1 MSHAAS
7 EKSATELLATP
18 IQFVKG
24 VGPQRAELLERLELR
39 NVRDVLFDFP
49 RDYQDMSELRPIEQ
63 LEDGQSVS
71 VCGIVDEVD
80 MRNTGTGRSML
91 GVLLRQGTQFL
102 RAIWFN
108 QPFMANKFSVGQ
120 RILLSGNARL
130 KGFRW
135 EMTHPRVTILGEN
148 EEPPAGKILPVYSL
162 TEGLSQ
168 PQMRRVV
175 QNIIEQYHEIPEEV
189 FPAPFLAEHQLLSIS
204 QALLQIH
211 QPASRELLE
220 RARFRFIF
228 QEVLVMQLAL
238 AWRRWKLVHQ
248 RRAPALATDAKI
260 DARIVRLFPFEL
272 TGDQRQAMAAIAG
285 DMGHEFPMNRL
296 VHGEVGSGKTV
307 VAQYAMLLCVA
318 HGHQAVLMAPTEV
331 LARQHARTL
340 AKALE
345 QSRVRLALL
354 TGGLTPSL
362 RRETLA
368 SLAAGTVD
376 ILVGTQAVLGDDVKF
391 AKLGLVII
399 DEQHKFGVRQRAIL
413 RQAGFDPHY
422 LVMTAT
428 PIPRTVSLTLFGDLD
443 ISTLHEMPPGRQAVH
458 TYLADDEKRA
468 RWWDFVRQKL
478 REGRQA
484 YVIAPLVD
492 ESENVP
498 LANAE
503 RLFESLTNSELEA
516 FRVDILHGRQSA
528 DEKDA
533 ALERFRRGEV
543 QVLVSTLVVEV
554 GVDVPNATLMTI
566 ESAERFGL
574 AQLHQL
580 RGRVSRGIYPG
591 YVCLF
596 ANTENEEAKQRLEK
610 FCNTPNGF
618 DVAEL
623 DFRLRGPG
631 DMLGWR
637 QHGLPPFRIADLV
650 RDADIVLQAR
660 EVAHQ
665 LIATDPE
672 LNDPAWAK
680 MRRMVQVR
688 YGEVMELAEVG

>member
-1 MSHAAS
+1 MLPAS
-7 EKSATELLATP
+7 EKSAAERLATP

-24 VGPQRAELLERLELR
+24 VGGPRAELLERLELR
-39 NVRDVLFDFP
+39 NVRDVLFAFP
-49 RDYQDMSELRPIEQ
+49 RDYQDMSELCPIER
-63 LEDGQSVS
+63 LEDGQPVS
-71 VCGIVDEVD
+71 VCGVIDEVD
-80 MRNTGTGRSML
+80 VRNTAPGRSML
-91 GVLLRQGTQFL
+91 GVLLRQGTQYL
-102 RAIWFN
+102 RAMWFN
-108 QPFMANKFSVGQ
+108 QPYMAEKFRAGQ
-120 RILLSGNARL
+120 RVLFAGTPQL

-135 EMTHPRVTILGEN
+135 EMVHPRVTFLGDN
-148 EEPPAGKILPVYSL
+148 EEPPTGAILPVYSL

-168 PQMRRVV
+168 WQMRRIV
-175 QNIIEQYHEIPEEV
+175 QTIVEQFKEVPDEV
-189 FPAPFLAEHQLLSIS
+189 FPAPFLAEHQLLNIS
-204 QALLQIH
+204 QALAQIH
-211 QPASRELLE
+211 QPSDRAMLD
-220 RARFRFIF
+220 RARHRFIF

-248 RRAPALATDAKI
+248 RRAPALAADAKI
-260 DARIVRLFPFEL
+260 DARILRLFPFEF
-272 TGDQRQAMAAIAG
+272 TSDRRQAMTAIAE
-285 DMGHEFPMNRL
+285 DMGQAFPMNRL

-340 AKALE
+340 AKSLE
-345 QSRVRLALL
+345 QSRVRIALL
-354 TGGLTPSL
+354 TGGLTSSL
-362 RRETLA
+362 RRETLSA
-368 SLAAGTVD
+368 IAAGTVD
-376 ILVGTQAVLGDDVKF
+376 LVVGTQAVLGDDVKF

-399 DEQHKFGVRQRAIL
+399 DEQHKFGVRQRAVL

-443 ISTLHEMPPGRQAVH
+443 ISTLREMPPGRQAVH
-458 TYLADDEKRA
+458 TYLAGDEKRA
-468 RWWDFVRQKL
+468 KWWDFVRQKL

-503 RLFESLTNSELEA
+503 RLFENLTNGELEA

-533 ALERFRRGEV
+533 TLERFRRGEV

-566 ESAERFGL
+566 EGAERFGL

-580 RGRVSRGIYPG
+580 RGRVSRGVYPG

-596 ANTENEEAKQRLEK
+596 ASGENDEARQRLEK

-650 RDADIVLQAR
+650 RDAEIVQEAR
-660 EVAHQ
+660 QVAHQ
-665 LIATDPE
+665 VISADPE
-672 LNDPAWAK
+672 LTDPAWSRI
-680 MRRMVQVR
+680 RRMVQVR
-688 YGEVMELAEVG
+688 YGEVMELADVG

>member
-7 EKSATELLATP
+7 KSAAELLGTP

-49 RDYQDMSELRPIEQ
+49 RDYQDMSELRSVEQ
-63 LEDGQSVS
+63 LEDGKPVS
-71 VCGIVDEVD
+71 VCGVVDEVD
-80 MRNTGTGRSML
+80 LRNTGTGRSML
-91 GVLLRQGTQFL
+91 GVLVRQGTQYL

-108 QPFMANKFSVGQ
+108 QPFMSDKFRVGQ
-120 RILLSGNARL
+120 RLLLSGTPKL

-135 EMTHPRVTILGEN
+135 EITHPRVTILGEN
-148 EEPPAGKILPVYSL
+148 EEPPPGKILPVYSL
-162 TEGLSQ
+162 TEGLNQ
-168 PQMRRVV
+168 PQMRRIV
-175 QNIIEQYHEIPEEV
+175 QTIVDQYHEIPDEV
-189 FPAPFLAEHQLLSIS
+189 FPPAFLAEHQLMPIS
-204 QALLQIH
+204 EALVQIH
-211 QPASRELLE
+211 QPSGRESLD

-238 AWRRWKLVHQ
+238 TWRRWKLVNQ
-248 RRAPALATDAKI
+248 RRAPALPADAKI
-260 DARIVRLFPFEL
+260 DARIIRLFPFEL
-272 TGDQRQAMAAIAG
+272 TNDQRQVIAAIG
-285 DMGHEFPMNRL
+285 QDMGHTFPMNRL

-354 TGGLTPSL
+354 TGSLTASL
-362 RRETLA
+362 RRETLN
-368 SLAAGTVD
+368 SLAAGSVD
-376 ILVGTQAVLGDDVKF
+376 IVVGTQAVLGDDVKF

-443 ISTLHEMPPGRQAVH
+443 LSTLREMPPGRQPVH
-458 TYLADDEKRA
+458 TYLADEEKRS

-492 ESENVP
+492 ESENVQ

-566 ESAERFGL
+566 EGAERFGL

-596 ANTENEEAKQRLEK
+596 AHSENDEAKQRLEK

-650 RDADIVLQAR
+650 RDADIVLKAR
-660 EVAHQ
+660 EIAQQ
-665 LIATDPE
+665 LISADPE
-672 LNDPAWAK
+672 LNDSAWSR